1 MFSFFTESEEH
12 FTVETVVSNMAAIT
26 ASCNTHHD
34 KQLPTTSSSTSELRI
49 QTPPQFTTS
58 CKKETK
64 TKKTKKQKLPAK
76 KRKLSEI
83 QEQSYDNVDCDVNM
97 IGSFSPTRYPGR
109 HINRHSLCTKNTAFS
124 LYILINNYI
133 LI

>member
-1 MFSFFTESEEH
+1 MT
-12 FTVETVVSNMAAIT
+12 NN
-26 ASCNTHHD
+26 CPRLHH
-34 KQLPTTSSSTSELRI
+34 QLQNFEYKHHPNSLLRA
-49 QTPPQFTTS
+49 
-58 CKKETK
+58 K
-64 TKKTKKQKLPAK
+64 KKQKQRKQRNKSCQLK
-76 KRKLSEI
+76 KENSEI
-83 QEQSYDNVDCDVNM
+83 QEQSHDNVDCDVNM